1 MTRRKDKNGRVL
13 HKGEGERPNGTYY
26 YRYKV
31 PYTTKWKY
39 IYAKKLNELREKES
53 ILEEILHEGL
63 TYDGLH
69 VTVAEQVDRYVTL
82 HKWAKA
88 GTLNAVTSI
97 VRRIKQ
103 YPIAQQ
109 KIHDVRISECKAWF
123 KELSAGGLS
132 RGTIASFQNILRPA
146 FEMAV
151 EDSYIKRNP
160 FHFKLG
166 SIIAN
171 DAETREALTP
181 KQQKLYLE
189 FLATQGGRWHDV
201 AVILIDTGMRAGELC
216 GLTMQDIDFKLRRIH
231 VSRQISYTKE
241 GLKIETPKTKSG
253 DRYIPMTSRAYQ
265 TLKKVLRERRDTT
278 VEPSL
283 DGICGF
289 LFLSNNGNPIAPS
302 NLCSGFERMTKK
314 LTKEHNDFPHVTPHV
329 LRHTFCTN
337 AQRSNMNIKSLQYFM
352 GHSTTAMTLD
362 LYSHADLDSAHHEF
376 QKAFGEV

>member
-1 MTRRKDKNGRVL
+1 MARRKDKNGRVL

-26 YRYKV
+26 YRYKL

-39 IYAKKLNELREKES
+39 IYAKTLKDLREKET
-53 ILEEILHEGL
+53 IIDDMIHEGL
-63 TYDGLH
+63 SYEGMQA
-69 VTVAEQVDRYVTL
+69 TVAQQVDRYVSL
-82 HKWAKA
+82 HKWEKA
-88 GTLNAVTSI
+88 GTINAVTGI

-103 YPIAQQ
+103 YPIAQK
-109 KIHDVRISECKAWF
+109 KICEVKLSECKEWF
-123 KELSAGGLS
+123 LELHKNGLS
-132 RGTIASFQNILRPA
+132 RGSVASYQSILRPA

-151 EDSYIKRNP
+151 EDNWIKRNP
-160 FHFKLG
+160 FHFKLS

-171 DAETREALTP
+171 DAGTREALTP

-189 FLATQGGRWHDV
+189 FLATQDGRWHDV

-231 VSRQISYTKE
+231 VSRQISYAKE

-253 DRYIPMTSRAYQ
+253 DRYIPMTSRTYQ
-265 TLKKVLRERRDTT
+265 TLKKVLRERRNTT

-283 DGICGF
+283 DGVCGF

-362 LYSHADLDSAHHEF
+362 LYSHADLDSAQQEF
-376 QKAFGEV
+376 QKAFGAV